1 MVFTSLL
8 A

>member
-1 MVFTSLL
+1 MVFTSL